1 MADIDPASR
10 AEETLRMMM
19 KEAKGKPT
27 IGRYEILGT
36 LGRGNMGEV
45 FRARDPMIN
54 RLVALKTRRFDL
66 VYEKQDLKFV
76 INKFFEEARIA
87 GNLIHPNIV
96 TIYDVGQDGHY
107 CYIAMELLPGD
118 NLASY
123 NKPDLLLPPSS
134 VTDLVIKVCH
144 ALDFAHS
151 HGVIHRDVKPANLM
165 FGGAHGVKM
174 TDFGIAMTARAD
186 KTGDLQVMGTPS
198 YMSPEQ
204 TKGLK
209 LTKQTDFFSLGVV
222 LFELLCG
229 RRPFQGR
236 TLYELMDNIRYSP
249 PPSIHKVRPG
259 LPEGLDLVIQRALE
273 KEPDLRYP
281 TGEEFAEEIQRAMQG
296 KRIPVRDLKA
306 AKKADLLKSVDF
318 FRSFSRSEIEEVA
331 KLGTFIRYHKNQ
343 VIVREGDVD
352 TTFFVLL
359 YGKVRVVQNKRRIAD
374 LPAGACF
381 GEMGAV
387 TRTPRTAHVI
397 AKDACI
403 VLKLDLKGLER
414 ESPKLR
420 MKFYEIFMRTLI
432 ERLEQTTRRLSSDR
446 RKSEAAERKAK
457 ADAAVLTQEQEMPPV
472 PEEIEA
478 IKERAKETEPAE
490 NNDIGEA
497 VGAREPTERPSEI
510 IDEEAPLEATEDVSV
525 QLGPGEEIS
534 GPAALND
541 DDYEPTVRL
550 EDMTE
555 FVPKKD

>member
-1 MADIDPASR
+1 MSDTDPASR

-123 NKPDLLLPPSS
+123 NKADSLLPTSS
-134 VTDLVIKVCH
+134 VTDLVTKVCH

-249 PPSIHKVRPG
+249 PPSIIKIRPG

-273 KEPDLRYP
+273 KEPDQRYP
-281 TGEEFAEEIQRAMQG
+281 SGEEFAEEIQRAMQG

-318 FRSFSRSEIEEVA
+318 FRAFSRSEIEEVA
-331 KLGTFIRYHKNQ
+331 KFGTFIRYHKSQ
-343 VIVREGDVD
+343 VIVREGDID

-359 YGKVRVVQNKRRIAD
+359 YGKVRVVQNNRRIVD

-397 AKDACI
+397 AREACI
-403 VLKLDLKGLER
+403 VLKLDLKVLER
-414 ESPKLR
+414 ESPALR

-432 ERLEQTTRRLSSDR
+432 ERLEKTTRRLSSDKKR
-446 RKSEAAERKAK
+446 DAKAKMRERAGQAEGAEKSKKDAEAAGNEKVEPTGNPGPTELTAK
-457 ADAAVLTQEQEMPPV
+457 PSDVIDEEV
-472 PEEIEA
+472 P
-478 IKERAKETEPAE
+478 TE
-490 NNDIGEA
+490 NTHGEPFHTE
-497 VGAREPTERPSEI
+497 VSEDSVEEPTEEPTI
-510 IDEEAPLEATEDVSV
+510 
-525 QLGPGEEIS
+525 
-534 GPAALND
+534 
-541 DDYEPTVRL
+541 DDYEPTERI
-550 EDMTE
+550 EDVMKFIRE
-555 FVPKKD
+555 KGE